1 MEPGEN
7 PLNKEENH
15 QQTNKLHSGATPGL
29 GIEPKSQQ
37 QVSAHTTTHPCS
49 SFDCLLRK
57 GTMMQYYPG

>member
-15 QQTNKLHSGATPGL
+15 QQTNKQTNSGATPGL

-57 GTMMQYYPG
+57 GTML

>member
-15 QQTNKLHSGATPGL
+15 QQTNKLHPGATPGL
-29 GIEPKSQQ
+29 GIELRSQQ
-37 QVSAHTTTHPCS
+37 QVSALTTTHPCS

-57 GTMMQYYPG
+57 GTML